1 MVVLA
6 AIVLVAV
13 QALIYTRSYLGRA
26 DDGQYVTAWAL
37 GGSAIVFSS
46 IELIGGFCG
55 LRLGFPAV
63 LWLAGGVPRLAFL
76 IAGRLLQLGAL
87 AFRALPDR
95 RTAAKPTA
103 SS

>member
-1 MVVLA
+1 
-6 AIVLVAV
+6 
-13 QALIYTRSYLGRA
+13 
-26 DDGQYVTAWAL
+26 
-37 GGSAIVFSS
+37 
-46 IELIGGFCG
+46 
-55 LRLGFPAV
+55 V